1 MVSHQGTYMKK
12 LRNDIMRNAEFLTQE
27 QIKTA
32 TPEELVH
39 SHIPLIFSTISQY
52 AQTTYYDDLFQECC
66 ICLLTAAKTFD
77 SSKGTSFTSY
87 VKQSLTGAIIKYID
101 EYRMPLRVFTTKSL
115 KKIRFNIHKYI
126 VNDEL
131 TDTAIEQMCSDLNV
145 TREQITDYTVRA
157 STQGKSYIDSS
168 EDETDIYDTI
178 ADESY
183 EPTLVL
189 SRIQRELA
197 LEHALSVLNERE
209 SKIIQERYM
218 FDEEKASLS
227 DLSSKLGIS
236 QQRVSQIE
244 HAAIKKMKKQLEQY

>member
-1 MVSHQGTYMKK
+1 MKK
-12 LRNDIMRNAEFLTQE
+12 LRNDIMRNTEFLTQE

-32 TPEELVH
+32 TPEELVR

-52 AQTTYYDDLFQECC
+52 TQSSYYDDLFQECC

-77 SSKGTSFTSY
+77 SSKGASFTSY
-87 VKQSLTGAIIKYID
+87 VKQSLSGAIIKYID
-101 EYRMPLRVFTTKSL
+101 DYRMPMRVFTTKSL

-145 TREQITDYTVRA
+145 TREQITEYTVRA
-157 STQGKSYIDSS
+157 STHGKSYIDVS

-183 EPTLVL
+183 EPTAVL
-189 SRIQRELA
+189 SRIQREHA
-197 LEHALSVLNERE
+197 LENALSVLNERE
-209 SKIIQERYM
+209 SKIIQQRYM
-218 FDEEKASLS
+218 FQDEKASLLE
-227 DLSSKLGIS
+227 LSNEMNIS
-236 QQRVSQIE
+236 QQRVSQLE
-244 HAAIKKMKKQLEQY
+244 HGAIKKIKKLLVDY